1 MSSTSSRE
9 RFGLLLGFIGMAI
22 FGGTLPATRLAVA
35 AIDPIALTAIRTAL
49 AGLCSLALLVALR
62 RPLPPRSLW
71 PQLVLTMLCVS
82 ILFPLLMAQ
91 GMQRVDASHGGVVL
105 GGLPIATAL
114 VAVAI
119 THERPRPLFWIAS
132 VAGAALV
139 IAFALR
145 QGGGTLAAAISI
157 CSRRLR
163 SQRSATRSPDGSPA
177 RCPAGK

>member
-71 PQLVLTMLCVS
+71 PQLALTMLCVS

-91 GMQRVDASHGGVVL
+91 GMQTRRCFPWRRGAGR
-105 GGLPIATAL
+105 TADRHR
-114 VAVAI
+114 A
-119 THERPRPLFWIAS
+119 
-132 VAGAALV
+132 
-139 IAFALR
+139 
-145 QGGGTLAAAISI
+145 GGG
-157 CSRRLR
+157 RHH
-163 SQRSATRSPDGSPA
+163 P
-177 RCPAGK
+177 